1 MKRVSLGHRYRN
13 VTTLM
18 VLCENHRKFENDLR
32 IGELAE
38 KLDFHDF
45 EICFEHSL

>member
-1 MKRVSLGHRYRN
+1 MKRESLGHQYRN

-18 VLCENHRKFENDLR
+18 VLCENHRKSENDHH

-38 KLDFHDF
+38 QPDFDDF